1 MADPDRYKSLISR
14 QKKKVAYARKL
25 LPWLKEAKQELDDGL
40 LDSTSYNAVAR
51 WLTAKGI
58 RPSENARKGAP
69 FAPQTLKDYLFM
81 DGLEPTE
88 DALWGNGLPKG
99 GENQRGQ
106 KHRIR
111 EEGFRV
117 SAMREFQK
125 CEGYIEGEFGKA
137 RLDRERAALERHL
150 ADVASVAKSL
160 RQALGL

>member
-14 QKKKVAYARKL
+14 QKKKLAYARKL
-25 LPWLKEAKQELDDGL
+25 LPWLEEAAKDLDEGL

-51 WLTAKGI
+51 WLTAKGVK
-58 RPSENARKGAP
+58 PSENARDGAR

-88 DALWGNGLPKG
+88 DALWGSGLPRR
-99 GENQRGQ
+99 GENQKGQ

-125 CEGYIEGEFGKA
+125 CEGYIAGEFGQA
-137 RLDRERAALERHL
+137 RLARERAMLERHL
-150 ADVASVAKSL
+150 ADVESVAKGL